1 MHDPKSSN
9 EDPTTV
15 LQPLV
20 KSGFSLIPDM
30 KDGWKPE
37 KKVFAAPI
45 PLRFKDNDM
54 DRVEV

>member
-1 MHDPKSSN
+1 
-9 EDPTTV
+9 
-15 LQPLV
+15 
-20 KSGFSLIPDM
+20 M

-54 DRVEV
+54 DKAEE

>member
-1 MHDPKSSN
+1 
-9 EDPTTV
+9 
-15 LQPLV
+15 
-20 KSGFSLIPDM
+20 M

-54 DRVEV
+54 DKIEE